1 MYTSLYLLTNRTKW
15 IITIAASALYPFG
28 MAWLINYYGPS
39 ATTLSVIPV
48 SVIGFLFG
56 ITGGIAA
63 GSYAIFINILIVFGA
78 DSNWLAFASDDGFLS
93 GCVVLLFVGGLTGR
107 LKQSIETRVRK
118 EAELQS
124 RERYL
129 SMLNKM
135 THSIIASDN
144 PEDMIDGLV
153 NDLKI
158 LLQADDCYLTRWNDE
173 FKKTVPLST
182 SAALEKPYDNIDVP
196 TEQISMTRSVIQEG
210 RVLMAENVF
219 KSAYISPEIARQF
232 PAKSILGIPLI
243 YGQIKLGAILVAYNI
258 PHKFPAVEVERAEQA
273 GNQIAIAIWNAQQDF
288 ELKKRLRESDAL
300 TRIAHALSQSERIG
314 LSNVLELIATSAQD
328 LIPGAEQAVIH
339 LLDEDEQFL
348 VAEAVAGV
356 KDTADGNSKMR
367 LGEGIAGQVIATGET
382 INISDIDSDDRF
394 VKLGVL
400 PKFRSLMVAPIISG
414 EQKLGTISV
423 QSKLPHTFTENEKEL
438 LSTLGTQAAIAIE
451 NANLL
456 ESTQQALKETNAL
469 YRINQGMVAL
479 NTDELLADV
488 VDLLQKN
495 FGYYQV
501 QVYVIENG
509 TGDFVL
515 QAGSGE
521 IGRKLKEQNV
531 RLPAGAGIIGYAAET
546 SAPFFT
552 NNVDEVMFYIRHK
565 LLPDTKSELA
575 MPVKI
580 GGQLFGIL
588 DIQQSPPRTFTER
601 DLQLVSAVADQLAVA
616 LQKADLYEDLQT
628 SLHHEKEVRNQLVQN
643 ERLAVMGRLL
653 ASVSHELNNPLQAIQ
668 NALFL
673 LKAEQA
679 LSLQGKQ
686 DLEIVLSETDRMA
699 AMIER
704 LRATYRPIQAEDF
717 NPVQINN
724 IVEDVYALI
733 STHLRHNNIS
743 FEFHPDPTLPVIPG
757 LADQIRQVILNL
769 FMNAVEAMRIGGSVR
784 VDTKHLESENEVFL
798 SISDNGTG
806 IDPAILPNIFDA
818 FITNKETGTG
828 LGLTITYDIILK
840 HEGRITAEN
849 NPDVG
854 ATFKVWLPT
863 RRAKTS

>member
-1 MYTSLYLLTNRTKW
+1 MSLYQLPNRAKW
-15 IITIAASALYPFG
+15 IITIVILALYPFC
-28 MAWLINYYGPS
+28 MAWLIKHFGPS
-39 ATTLSVIPV
+39 AATLSVIPV
-48 SVIGFLFG
+48 SLIGFIFG
-56 ITGGIAA
+56 TTGGAA
-63 GSYAIFINILIVFGA
+63 AAFYAIFINIQIVYGFEN
-78 DSNWLAFASDDGFLS
+78 NWLAFASDDGFLS

-107 LKQSIETRVRK
+107 LKQSIENRLRK
-118 EAELQS
+118 EAELHS

-135 THSIIASDN
+135 THSIMAANN
-144 PEDMIDGLV
+144 PDAMIEALIV
-153 NDLKI
+153 DLKI
-158 LLQADDCYLTRWNDE
+158 LLEADDCYLTRWNAE
-173 FKKTVPLST
+173 TNQIIPLGT
-182 SAALEKPYDNIDVP
+182 SAHLAKPYNHTDTSIDQV
-196 TEQISMTRSVIQEG
+196 SMTRSVIQEG
-210 RVLMAENVF
+210 RVLIAEDVF
-219 KSAYISPEIARQF
+219 NSPYISREIAKQF
-232 PAKSILGIPLI
+232 PAQSVLGIPLI
-243 YGQIKLGAILVAYNI
+243 YGQIKLGAVLVAYNTR
-258 PHKFPAVEVERAEQA
+258 HKFPKVETERAEQA

-288 ELKKRLRESDAL
+288 ELQKRLKESDAL
-300 TRIAHALSQSERIG
+300 TKIAHALSQSERIG
-314 LSNVLELIATSAQD
+314 LSNVLALIATSAQE

-339 LLDEDEQFL
+339 LLDDTKQLL
-348 VAEAVAGV
+348 VAEAVAGI
-356 KDTADGNSKMR
+356 KDISDGNSGMR
-367 LGEGIAGQVIATGET
+367 LGEGIAGQVIAAGET
-382 INISDIDSDDRF
+382 INISDINSDDRF

-414 EQKLGTISV
+414 GQKLGTISV
-423 QSKLPHTFTENEKEL
+423 QSKLPHTFTENEKDL

-469 YRINQGMVAL
+469 YRINQGMIAL

-488 VDLLQKN
+488 ADLLQQN

-501 QVYVIENG
+501 QVYVIEAG

-552 NNVDEVMFYIRHK
+552 NNVDEVMFYIRHE

-575 MPVKI
+575 MPVII
-580 GGQLFGIL
+580 GDKLLGIL
-588 DIQQSPPRTFTER
+588 DIQQAPPGIFTNR

-628 SLHHEKEVRNQLVQN
+628 SLQHEKEVRTQLVQN

-679 LSLQGKQ
+679 LSPQGKQ
-686 DLEIVLSETDRMA
+686 DLEIVLSETERMA
-699 AMIER
+699 ALIQR
-704 LRATYRPIQAEDF
+704 LRATYRPSHAEDF

-743 FEFHPDPTLPVIPG
+743 FEFHPDPALPVIPG

-784 VDTKHLESENEVFL
+784 VDTKYLESENEVFL

-806 IDPAILPNIFDA
+806 IDPVILPSIFDA

-840 HEGRITAEN
+840 HEGRISAEN

-863 RRAKTS
+863 RRTEST

>member
-1 MYTSLYLLTNRTKW
+1 MSLRPYQLTNRTKW
-15 IITIAASALYPFG
+15 GITIAALGLYPLY
-28 MAWLINYYGPS
+28 MEWLISYFGSS

-48 SVIGFLFG
+48 SLIGFLFG
-56 ITGGIAA
+56 MIGGIPA
-63 GSYAIFINILIVFGA
+63 GIFAICINILLVFGA
-78 DSNWLAFASDDGFLS
+78 ESNGLAVLSDKGFIS
-93 GCVVLLFVGGLTGR
+93 GCMVLLFVGALTGR
-107 LKQSIETRVRK
+107 LRQSVDTRLRK
-118 EAELQS
+118 ETELHS

-129 SMLNKM
+129 SLLNKM

-144 PEDMIDGLV
+144 PDEMLGTLIQ
-153 NDLKI
+153 DLKT
-158 LLQADDCYLTRWNDE
+158 LLEADDCYLTRWNDE
-173 FKKTVPLST
+173 QKKTVPLST
-182 SAALEKPYDNIDVP
+182 STSLERPYDNIHIP
-196 TEQISMTRSVIQEG
+196 TEQVSMTRSVIQEG
-210 RVLMAENVF
+210 HVIAAEDVLH
-219 KSAYISPEIARQF
+219 SPYISPEIARQF
-232 PAKSILGIPLI
+232 PVRSILGIPLI
-243 YGQIKLGAILVAYNI
+243 YGQIKLGAILVAYHT
-258 PHKFPAVEVERAEQA
+258 PHKFPILEIERAEQA

-288 ELKKRLRESDAL
+288 ELQKRLRESDAL
-300 TRIAHALSQSERIG
+300 TKIAHALSQSERIG
-314 LSNVLELIATSAQD
+314 LSNVLDLIATSAQE

-339 LLDEDEQFL
+339 LLDEDKQSL
-348 VAEAVAGV
+348 VAEAVAGI
-356 KDTADGNSKMR
+356 KDITDSNSKMR
-367 LGEGIAGQVIATGET
+367 LGEGVAGQVIADGET
-382 INISDIDSDDRF
+382 INISDVNSDDRF
-394 VKLGVL
+394 LKLGVL

-414 EQKLGTISV
+414 GQKLGTISV
-423 QSKLPHTFTENEKEL
+423 QSKIPHTFTDSEKEL
-438 LSTLGTQAAIAIE
+438 LSTLGTQAAIAID

-495 FGYYQV
+495 FGYYHV
-501 QVYVIENG
+501 QVYVIDSK
-509 TGDFVL
+509 TGDFIF

-521 IGRKLKEQNV
+521 IGRKLKEQNT
-531 RLPAGAGIIGYAAET
+531 RLPAGAGIIGYAAEI
-546 SAPFFT
+546 SSPFFT
-552 NNVDEVMFYIRHK
+552 NNVDEVMFYIRNR

-601 DLQLVSAVADQLAVA
+601 DLQLVSTVADQLAVA

-628 SLHHEKEVRNQLVQN
+628 SLQHEKEVRDQLVQN

-679 LSLQGKQ
+679 LSLQGRQ

-699 AMIER
+699 TMIER
-704 LRATYRPIQAEDF
+704 LRATYRPTLAEDF
-717 NPVQINN
+717 KPVQINN
-724 IVEDVYALI
+724 IVEDVYALV
-733 STHLRHNNIS
+733 STHLRHNNVA
-743 FEFHPDPTLPVIPG
+743 FEFYPEPALPMIPG

-769 FMNAVEAMRIGGSVR
+769 FMNSVEAMKDSGRLSVG
-784 VDTKHLESENEVFL
+784 TKYIEPDGEIFL

-806 IDPAILPNIFDA
+806 IDQSILPNIFDA
-818 FITNKETGTG
+818 FITNKERGTG

-840 HEGRITAEN
+840 HQGRISAEN
-849 NPDVG
+849 NPDRG

-863 RRAKTS
+863 KRMEIA